1 MIFFCLHPSEAMM
14 NQRRIL
20 GIALS
25 VMLAS
30 LAWAEDTRAA
40 GKHKNVRRGAAATKW
55 STRSPAKAPVLGRET
70 SGSSGSAEEP
80 SSKAGAPVESRP
92 GNAQTPLRES
102 VRQESRIE
110 FDERM
115 LRGQSAAGVIYLFQR
130 TPSDWKSIVE
140 VPDSFR
146 ARTINLV
153 APVEEKK

>member
-1 MIFFCLHPSEAMM
+1 MTKH
-14 NQRRIL
+14 RRML

-25 VMLAS
+25 IVLAS
-30 LAWAEDTRAA
+30 LAWTADTWAA
-40 GKHKNVRRGAAATKW
+40 GKHKAIRHVAKPAKAF
-55 STRSPAKAPVLGRET
+55 TRSPAKAPLPGRDPSGT
-70 SGSSGSAEEP
+70 SRAAEDV
-80 SSKAGAPVESRP
+80 SSKAGVPAEARP
-92 GNAQTPLRES
+92 GNTQTPLRES

-146 ARTINLV
+146 LRTVGLL

>member
-1 MIFFCLHPSEAMM
+1 MM
-14 NQRRIL
+14 HHKRIL
-20 GIALS
+20 GIALCCF
-25 VMLAS
+25 
-30 LAWAEDTRAA
+30 LAWGANVWAA
-40 GKHKNVRRGAAATKW
+40 GKHKAGGRGKSSTQSHDTPGTSGASDGASAKAG
-55 STRSPAKAPVLGRET
+55 SGQADTRSVNNQPR
-70 SGSSGSAEEP
+70 
-80 SSKAGAPVESRP
+80 
-92 GNAQTPLRES
+92 LRES

-146 ARTINLV
+146 ARTVNVV

>member
-1 MIFFCLHPSEAMM
+1 M
-14 NQRRIL
+14 L

-25 VMLAS
+25 MILAMLAWT
-30 LAWAEDTRAA
+30 ADTWAA
-40 GKHKNVRRGAAATKW
+40 GKHKAAKHGAKVAKSSPKS
-55 STRSPAKAPVLGRET
+55 STRSPAKSSLPVRDP
-70 SGSSGSAEEP
+70 SGPRASEEV
-80 SSKAGAPVESRP
+80 SSKAGVPAEARP
-92 GNAQTPLRES
+92 GNTQTPLRES

-146 ARTINLV
+146 LRTVGLL